1 MLKYSAL
8 ILLLLALTSCAGP
21 AKRGVIYP
29 EEKVIRPPEA
39 RVPPTQRPYI
49 VFGKKYHPIKSA
61 AGFEEEGLASWYGSD
76 WHGRMTSNGEV
87 YNMYDL
93 TAAHKTLP
101 METRVR
107 VINLQNDKETVVRI
121 NDRGPFVKDRIIDL
135 SYKAAKEI
143 GLVGPGVA
151 PVKVVALGR
160 PVRSYKDGRLETTLV
175 QPESYYVG
183 NFTIQVGSFKEGRN
197 ARRLRDKL
205 SGEYDNAHIT
215 LYNEGPEIFYRV
227 RISRHTDLLQAM
239 NTRDELIRKG
249 FSDAFVVA
257 E

>member
-1 MLKYSAL
+1 MLKYLAL

-21 AKRGVIYP
+21 TKRGVIYP
-29 EEKVIRPPEA
+29 EERVTRPPEA

-49 VFGKKYHPIKSA
+49 VLGKKYHPIKSA
-61 AGFEEEGLASWYGSD
+61 VGFEEKGLASWYGSD

-107 VINLQNDKETVVRI
+107 VTNLRNDKETVVRI

-143 GLVGPGVA
+143 GLIGPGVT
-151 PVKVVALGR
+151 PVKLVALGR
-160 PVRSYKDGRLETTLV
+160 PVRAYRDGKLQTILQ
-175 QPESYYVG
+175 QPKSYYVG
-183 NFTIQVGSFKEGRN
+183 EFTIQVGSFKERTN

-205 SGEYDNAHIT
+205 SREYDNAHIT
-215 LYNEGPEIFYRV
+215 IYNEGPEIFHRV
-227 RISRHTDLLQAM
+227 RISRYDDLLQAM
-239 NTRDELIRKG
+239 KARDELIRNG